1 MKQNWK
7 RALALFTTL
16 CMLMALLP
24 AALAAPGDITYV
36 LDEDGIDSGAVYAIY
51 TSESDNSK
59 NRILYHTGTGKTD
72 KVTGAASGNELT
84 LNGGFDAS
92 RQLWSITAVE
102 GGYTVQSVN
111 SGRYLDLSQT
121 SSSNFATSD
130 QAVPLTITLDEETG
144 LYTMS
149 SGENYLSFAPNSNG
163 AFLTGS
169 TGYGLRLFKQTE
181 EPEPEPEPTDP
192 LAIPGYTQLT
202 EMPADGLDTSKYY
215 LVVTKDSEDNLYAL
229 YINQAG
235 TNVGPGSLSGANGA
249 CTATLTVSGDTVTAA
264 YLNGGASVDVD
275 DLRITVNT
283 SGDGYTFRSGNYGLA
298 LGSKMFSTDYTALSV
313 SADEDGLWTIKNTTS
328 GRLLSFNQ
336 KGSDWSQYPGHIT
349 DFWGPNGG
357 KNDSFPIYLYV
368 QDGVTVPVDKGALNA
383 AIDEATALGEA
394 DYTADSW
401 SALQTALAVAQGVA
415 NNNAATQAQVNEA
428 CAALEAALDALVGQ
442 VVPPEDDR
450 PTATAYIQD
459 TNGIDSGAVYAIY
472 TSESDN
478 SKNRILYH
486 TGTGKTDKVT
496 GAASGNEL
504 TLNGGFDASRQ
515 LWSITAVEGG
525 YTVQSVNSGR
535 YLDLSQTSSSNFAT
549 SDQAVPLTITLDE
562 ETGLYTMSSG
572 ENYLSFAPNSNGAFL
587 TGSTGYG
594 LRFFKQTEVPA
605 ETVEVEDLIPAAGTT
620 QDEPFAPGTGG
631 SNNFRIPSI
640 ITLDSGRILAAID
653 ARWNHLGD
661 ACALDTILSYSDDG
675 GETWHYSFPNY
686 FGDSVDAFQSYAT
699 AFIDPLMVQGNDGT
713 IYLLVDLFPG
723 GVAINTA
730 PMRPAQATGYVEIDG
745 VQRLVLYL
753 SGNAGEQT
761 DSNYACYVG
770 DFTNGYAQIYDAA
783 NHAPTG
789 YYVDDHYYLYY
800 SENTTQNPEQDKIYC
815 QQLGSSKFI
824 QQNVF
829 FYNAQLHVRC
839 ATYLWLVTSTDGGET
854 WSAPTILNPQ
864 VRTGE
869 DMFYGVGP
877 GAGLCLEDG
886 TIIMPAYTF
895 SNQIASFVYSMD
907 GGETWHRSE
916 DATSSG
922 HWSSES
928 CLVQI
933 DETTVRHFY
942 RDGYSTLYYTDH
954 TWNGKSWEAGSP
966 VNTNVPNTSNNQL
979 SAITYSRQLDGKDV
993 ILVSTATGAAGGRTN
1008 GKIYTFTVNEDKTMT
1023 LVNTYE
1029 VTASGVSYGYSSL
1042 TELADGSI
1050 AVLYEAASS
1059 RSTFVVISCSDL
1071 GIPAQ
1076 EPGDGGD
1083 DGSDDGNDGSGSGSS
1098 SGGSSSGSSS
1108 SGNKTETV
1116 KNPDGST
1123 TTTVTKPNGTV
1134 TETTKY
1140 PDGSSEVVETKK
1152 DGTVTTTATDKTGN
1166 KTEVVENPDGSSQ
1179 TTVDN
1184 KDGSSSV
1191 TKVDEDGKVEA
1202 QVTLP
1207 AAVVEDADGEAVTLP
1222 MPEVRATA
1230 DRDEAP
1236 TITVDLPRN
1245 TTAKVE
1251 IPVRRVTTGTVAV
1264 LVHADGSEEVIKNTL
1279 TTDNGVTV
1287 ILSDGDTVKIVDN
1300 SKEFVDVPDSHWA
1313 AESVTFAASRELF
1326 NGTSDVTFS
1335 PAGNMT
1341 RAMIVTVL
1349 ARYDGVDTTGGNTWY
1364 EAGAAWAVTNGVSDG
1379 TNLDGTVSREQLV
1392 TMLWRLVGSPVLEKD
1407 LTGYPDTDEVSDWAI
1422 RAMVWAVENG
1432 ILTGNGA
1439 GELNSQGT
1447 ATRAEVATMLMR
1459 FVANNS

>member
-1 MKQNWK
+1 
-7 RALALFTTL
+7 
-16 CMLMALLP
+16 MALP
-24 AALAAPGDITYV
+24 
-36 LDEDGIDSGAVYAIY
+36 
-51 TSESDNSK
+51 
-59 NRILYHTGTGKTD
+59 H
-72 KVTGAASGNELT
+72 
-84 LNGGFDAS
+84 
-92 RQLWSITAVE
+92 
-102 GGYTVQSVN
+102 
-111 SGRYLDLSQT
+111 
-121 SSSNFATSD
+121 NFCPTF
-130 QAVPLTITLDEETG
+130 
-144 LYTMS
+144 
-149 SGENYLSFAPNSNG
+149 GEHF
-163 AFLTGS
+163 
-169 TGYGLRLFKQTE
+169 
-181 EPEPEPEPTDP
+181 
-192 LAIPGYTQLT
+192 
-202 EMPADGLDTSKYY
+202 
-215 LVVTKDSEDNLYAL
+215 
-229 YINQAG
+229 
-235 TNVGPGSLSGANGA
+235 
-249 CTATLTVSGDTVTAA
+249 
-264 YLNGGASVDVD
+264 
-275 DLRITVNT
+275 
-283 SGDGYTFRSGNYGLA
+283 
-298 LGSKMFSTDYTALSV
+298 
-313 SADEDGLWTIKNTTS
+313 
-328 GRLLSFNQ
+328 
-336 KGSDWSQYPGHIT
+336 
-349 DFWGPNGG
+349 
-357 KNDSFPIYLYV
+357 
-368 QDGVTVPVDKGALNA
+368 
-383 AIDEATALGEA
+383 
-394 DYTADSW
+394 
-401 SALQTALAVAQGVA
+401 
-415 NNNAATQAQVNEA
+415 
-428 CAALEAALDALVGQ
+428 
-442 VVPPEDDR
+442 
-450 PTATAYIQD
+450 
-459 TNGIDSGAVYAIY
+459 
-472 TSESDN
+472 
-478 SKNRILYH
+478 
-486 TGTGKTDKVT
+486 
-496 GAASGNEL
+496 
-504 TLNGGFDASRQ
+504 
-515 LWSITAVEGG
+515 
-525 YTVQSVNSGR
+525 
-535 YLDLSQTSSSNFAT
+535 
-549 SDQAVPLTITLDE
+549 
-562 ETGLYTMSSG
+562 
-572 ENYLSFAPNSNGAFL
+572 
-587 TGSTGYG
+587 
-594 LRFFKQTEVPA
+594 
-605 ETVEVEDLIPAAGTT
+605 
-620 QDEPFAPGTGG
+620 
-631 SNNFRIPSI
+631 
-640 ITLDSGRILAAID
+640 
-653 ARWNHLGD
+653 NHLGD

-699 AFIDPLMVQGNDGT
+699 AFIDPVMVQGKDGT

-753 SGNAGEQT
+753 SGNASEQT
-761 DSNYACYVG
+761 DTNYACYVG

-783 NHAPTG
+783 NHTPTG

-800 SENTTQNPEQDKIYC
+800 SDTTQNPEQDKIYC
-815 QQLGSSKFI
+815 QQLGSSKFV

-864 VRTGE
+864 VRTGK
-869 DMFYGVGP
+869 DMFYGVGL

-886 TIIMPAYTF
+886 TIILPAYTF
-895 SNQIASFVYSMD
+895 SNQIASFVYSTD

-942 RDGYSTLYYTDH
+942 RDGYATLYYTDH
-954 TWNGKSWEAGSP
+954 TWNGQSWEAGTP
-966 VNTNVPNTSNNQL
+966 VDTGVHKTYNNQL
-979 SAITYSRQLDGKDV
+979 SAITYSRQLNGKDV
-993 ILVSTATGAAGGRTN
+993 ILVSTAAGSANSRTN
-1008 GKIYTFTVNEDKTMT
+1008 GKIYTFTVNEDKTME
-1023 LVNTYE
+1023 LVHTYE

-1042 TELADGSI
+1042 TELSDGSI

-1059 RSTFVVISCSDL
+1059 RSTFVVISCSAL

-1140 PDGSSEVVETKK
+1140 PDGSSEVVETQK
-1152 DGTVTTTATDKTGN
+1152 DGTVTTTATDKAGN

-1287 ILSDGDTVKIVDN
+1287 TLSDGDTVKIVDN

-1349 ARYDGVDTTGGNTWY
+1349 ARYDGVDTTSGNTWY